1 MSKLSPAA
9 QAVWVAFK
17 EAPMCAENKL
27 VAALRAASDQ
37 VVPESRE
44 HHPTTFD
51 EKHRKVSAFNVR
63 NQLLAIADEL
73 EGAGND

>member
-27 VAALRAASDQ
+27 VAALRAVADAN
-37 VVPESRE
+37 VYEFADEGGWHSRVI
-44 HHPTTFD
+44 D
-51 EKHRKVSAFNVR
+51 VDDIY
-63 NQLLAIADEL
+63 AIADEL